1 MIVKDNNKKRF
12 SFLSQISE
20 SIKFYPGS
28 IPRLVPA
35 FYSLKKIV
43 TIILLTV
50 IVWSFLFSVVIYRK
64 SHTPGFEE
72 LALALNLKGRDFKHK
87 TSESFKTIAIAP
99 FRWLRA
105 KLSGD
110 EVPQFNIDIKFKNL
124 QKLIA
129 KREQALESGVLVK
142 GEDDYVPAEI
152 RFQGETY
159 KIKMRL
165 KGDWTDHLEGDK
177 WSFRIHVK
185 GGNHLLGM
193 SRFSVQHPRTRN
205 FESEILFFEALKKE
219 GILVPRY
226 FFVEVSVNGK
236 NIGLMALEEHFSKE
250 LLEAQRRREGVIV
263 RFDEDMFW
271 ASTIFDNY
279 KIAKV
284 TPFRS
289 GKVKRSSK
297 LSADLA
303 IAKSLLKGFVRGHR
317 KPSEVFDPDLMGK
330 FIAVADVWGSNH
342 VLRWH
347 NMRFYF
353 NPITALLEPIGF
365 DAHLHEEEIDVPHAL
380 EEPIVSAILEGDPVI
395 KLIYQRTIERLANE
409 MEEENTEK
417 WFRTLAQKQLRIL
430 HKEFPSLNG
439 FRFERIARRAR
450 EVLSL
455 SQPPTGNYPEL
466 LQVKY
471 IQGKEGRYLEL
482 LNPLPQA
489 LEVKDI
495 FCVDK
500 NKEKIKLKLTSSI
513 NFPLG
518 LSPTLLMD
526 FPKIK
531 KIPFELTDTNFK
543 CEIALEVKV
552 LGAEK
557 LRLVWA
563 ELGTPD
569 FKTPILPT
577 YNLQETLAFHTFL
590 KYSEDDKKLQ
600 VLPGDWRVSE
610 WIVVPELLRLEI
622 PKGTT
627 LRFDKTVGLL
637 AKGPVLITGTEKE
650 PVVLTGSIP
659 FSKEDTWPGIALLK
673 ASKPSDWAFVRIE
686 NTSGV
691 KKGEWELTGGVN
703 FYEAEIKMNHVAFL
717 GNRAE
722 DALNIV
728 RSKFELKSVRIK
740 NTTSDAF
747 DSDFS
752 QGTIENSV
760 FENIGSKGGGDG
772 IDVSGSEVRVKE
784 TYFINISDKALSV
797 GENSHMKASGVNIEN
812 VSIGAASKD
821 GSRLLL
827 SNSKMTGIKKAGL
840 MAYIKK
846 TEYGPAE
853 ITVEGLEYNS
863 KTKKAISQKGNKIII
878 GGKEIQ
884 ANDLNVQELYASGDK
899 P

>member
-1 MIVKDNNKKRF
+1 
-12 SFLSQISE
+12 
-20 SIKFYPGS
+20 
-28 IPRLVPA
+28 
-35 FYSLKKIV
+35 
-43 TIILLTV
+43 
-50 IVWSFLFSVVIYRK
+50 
-64 SHTPGFEE
+64 
-72 LALALNLKGRDFKHK
+72 
-87 TSESFKTIAIAP
+87 
-99 FRWLRA
+99 
-105 KLSGD
+105 
-110 EVPQFNIDIKFKNL
+110 
-124 QKLIA
+124 
-129 KREQALESGVLVK
+129 
-142 GEDDYVPAEI
+142 
-152 RFQGETY
+152 
-159 KIKMRL
+159 
-165 KGDWTDHLEGDK
+165 
-177 WSFRIHVK
+177 
-185 GGNHLLGM
+185 
-193 SRFSVQHPRTRN
+193 
-205 FESEILFFEALKKE
+205 
-219 GILVPRY
+219 
-226 FFVEVSVNGK
+226 
-236 NIGLMALEEHFSKE
+236 
-250 LLEAQRRREGVIV
+250 
-263 RFDEDMFW
+263 
-271 ASTIFDNY
+271 
-279 KIAKV
+279 
-284 TPFRS
+284 
-289 GKVKRSSK
+289 
-297 LSADLA
+297 
-303 IAKSLLKGFVRGHR
+303 
-317 KPSEVFDPDLMGK
+317 PSEVFDPDLMGK

-347 NMRFYF
+347 NMRFYY

-365 DAHLHEEEIDVPHAL
+365 DANLHEKEIDVPHALL
-380 EEPIVSAILEGDPVI
+380 EEPIVSAILEDDPVI
-395 KLIYQRTIERLANE
+395 KSVYQNAIKRLANE
-409 MEEENTEK
+409 TEGEDTKK
-417 WFRTLAQKQLRIL
+417 WFNTLAQKQLRIL

-439 FRFERIARRAR
+439 FRFDRIVKRAR
-450 EVLSL
+450 EL
-455 SQPPTGNYPEL
+455 SQPLAKNYFEW
-466 LQVKY
+466 LQVRH
-471 IQGKEGRYLEL
+471 IQSKEGRYLEL
-482 LNPLPQA
+482 LNTLPRA
-489 LEVKDI
+489 LEVEDI
-495 FCVDK
+495 FCVSENK
-500 NKEKIKLKLTSSI
+500 NEIKLELADSI
-513 NFPLG
+513 NFPFL
-518 LSPTLLMD
+518 LNPTPPKYSPE
-526 FPKIK
+526 IK
-531 KIPFELTDTNFK
+531 KIPFELTDANFK
-543 CEIALEVKV
+543 CEIALEVKIQ
-552 LGAEK
+552 GEEE
-557 LRLVWA
+557 LRLVWS
-563 ELGTPD
+563 ELDTPD
-569 FKTPILPT
+569 LKTPILPT

-600 VLPGDWRVSE
+600 VLPGDWKVSE
-610 WIVVPELLRLEI
+610 WIVVPEFLRLEI

-728 RSKFELKSVRIK
+728 RSKFELKSVMIK

-772 IDVSGSEVRVKE
+772 IDVSGSEIRVKE